1 MSNRSWPNTS
11 ASTAVEAAQ
20 KHIAPK
26 MNMDIHIDNHY
37 QSKIYTTSST
47 VSGHVKVTTSH
58 HDVPF
63 DRVQVLL
70 VGTSKTRIDA
80 INIPQATSH
89 TFLKLTMPVPDS
101 YYPEPRCFEAGKTYT
116 IPFHFVIPQHL
127 TLNAC
132 SHRIPNDALKENHL
146 RLPPSLGDWDRD
158 DFTPHMSRITYCVR
172 ARVYHR
178 DTEGKSVQAMETSHD
193 IKVIP
198 VVAEDAPLNI
208 CPQDKLYAMSKS
220 KSLRK
225 SILSPKLGKVTVS
238 ANQPAPAMISS
249 DGHSISPTTAQLD
262 LVFEPTSNDSQPPKV
277 VGVTSKI
284 TAVTYYSAGGINQYP
299 NLKDW
304 ARTFGGDGR
313 GAYSSSIPIPATPIG
328 NAAWSH
334 HLTTQGR
341 RDSGYDSE
349 IRYESDHSANG
360 RQTPSSGHDSR
371 KRNNNSSSS
380 KGAPYYY
387 AMKVQV
393 PVQLPAAK
401 RQFVPTF
408 HSCISSR
415 VYVLWM
421 AVTLSVLAGTSSTV
435 TVGVPLQIGV
445 GPREG
450 GRVDATGLPTFE
462 AAMEDAAFEVDAYL
476 QPRTLSVPDIEFRSE
491 LPGYPEPRQNQLAQR
506 A

>member
-1 MSNRSWPNTS
+1 MSNRPRPTAP
-11 ASTAVEAAQ
+11 ASTVVESAQ

-26 MNMDIHIDNHY
+26 INMDIHIDNHY

-58 HDVPF
+58 HSVPF

-70 VGTSKTRIDA
+70 LGTSRTRIDA

-89 TFLKLTMPVPDS
+89 TFLKLTMPIPDS
-101 YYPEPRCFEAGKTYT
+101 YYPVPRRFEADTTNT

-146 RLPPSLGDWDRD
+146 RLPPSLGDWDKD
-158 DFTPHMSRITYCVR
+158 DFTPNMSRITYSVR
-172 ARVYHR
+172 ARIYHQ
-178 DTEGKSVQAMETSHD
+178 DAEGKSVRAMEASHD

-198 VVAEDAPLNI
+198 IVAEDAPLNI
-208 CPQDKLYAMSKS
+208 TTQDKLYVMSKS

-225 SILSPKLGKVTVS
+225 SILSPKVGKVTVS

-262 LVFEPTSNDSQPPKV
+262 LVFEPTSNESQPPKV
-277 VGVTSKI
+277 VSVTSKV

-304 ARTFGGDGR
+304 SRSFGADGR
-313 GAYSSSIPIPATPIG
+313 GSYSGSIPIPAVSVG
-328 NAAWSH
+328 NAAWSQN
-334 HLTTQGR
+334 LTAQGR

-349 IRYESDHSANG
+349 LRYESDHSANG
-360 RQTPSSGHDSR
+360 RQTPPSGHDSR
-371 KRNNNSSSS
+371 KRSNN
-380 KGAPYYY
+380 GAPYYY
-387 AMKVQV
+387 GMKVHV
-393 PVQLPAAK
+393 PVQLPAGK
-401 RQFVPTF
+401 KQFIPTF

-421 AVTLSVLAGTSSTV
+421 TVTLSALAGTSSTV
-435 TVGVPLQIGV
+435 TVGVPLQV
-445 GPREG
+445 GLGLRG
-450 GRVDATGLPTFE
+450 GGQVDATGLPTFE
-462 AAMEDAAFEVDAYL
+462 AAMEEAALEVDAYL
-476 QPRTLSVPDIEFRSE
+476 QPRTMSVPDIEFCSQ
-491 LPGYPEPRQNQLAQR
+491 LPGYTERRNNRVTER

>member
-1 MSNRSWPNTS
+1 MPNRSWSTAQ
-11 ASTAVEAAQ
+11 ASTAVESAQ
-20 KHIAPK
+20 KYTSPK
-26 MNMDIHIDNHY
+26 INMDIHIDNHY
-37 QSKIYTTSST
+37 QSRIYTTSST

-63 DRVQVLL
+63 NRVQVLL
-70 VGTSKTRIDA
+70 LGTSKTRIDA

-89 TFLKLTMPVPDS
+89 TFLKLTMPIPDS
-101 YYPEPRCFEAGKTYT
+101 YYPVPRCFGAGTTYT

-132 SHRIPNDALKENHL
+132 GHRNPNDALKENHL
-146 RLPPSLGDWDRD
+146 RLPPSLGDWDKD
-158 DFTPHMSRITYCVR
+158 DLTPYMSRITYCVR
-172 ARVYHR
+172 ARVHHR
-178 DTEGKSVQAMETSHD
+178 DAEGQSVPGMEASHD

-208 CPQDKLYAMSKS
+208 TTQDKLYVMSKS

-225 SILSPKLGKVTVS
+225 SIISPKLGKVTVS

-262 LVFEPTSNDSQPPKV
+262 LVFEPTSNESQPPKV
-277 VGVTSKI
+277 VGVTSKV

-299 NLKDW
+299 NLKNW
-304 ARTFGGDGR
+304 ARSFGADGR
-313 GAYSSSIPIPATPIG
+313 GAYSNSISIPATPVG
-328 NAAWSH
+328 NAAWSQL
-334 HLTTQGR
+334 LTAQGR

-349 IRYESDHSANG
+349 IRYESDQSANG
-360 RQTPSSGHDSR
+360 RQPPSWGHDSH
-371 KRNNNSSSS
+371 KRNNNN

-387 AMKVQV
+387 AMKVHV
-393 PVQLPAAK
+393 PVQLPACK
-401 RQFVPTF
+401 KQFIPTF

-421 AVTLSVLAGTSSTV
+421 TVTLSTLVGTSSTV

-445 GPREG
+445 GSRED

-462 AAMEDAAFEVDAYL
+462 AAMEDAALEIDAYL
-476 QPRTLSVPDIEFRSE
+476 RPRTMSVPNVEFNSQ
-491 LPGYPEPRQNQLAQR
+491 LPGYPEPRHNRVTQR